1 MAKGNS
7 PKQHWVNKHFLL
19 NTPLFVDFYCKY
31 LFICR
36 QVKYSRLKINRNFGS
51 GEKLLGK

>member
-1 MAKGNS
+1 MAMGNS

-51 GEKLLGK
+51 GEKLLDK